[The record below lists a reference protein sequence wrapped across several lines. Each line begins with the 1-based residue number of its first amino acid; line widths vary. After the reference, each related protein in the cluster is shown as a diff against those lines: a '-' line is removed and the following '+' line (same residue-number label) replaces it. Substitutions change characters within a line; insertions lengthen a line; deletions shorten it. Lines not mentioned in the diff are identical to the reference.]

1 MYCRAF
7 ALRNRLVL
15 THEAEMATQAQ
26 SEIVSDPVGHI
37 SISGV
42 HGRSELDLRRKHFE
56 PHSPGLSD
64 APALARRNLG
74 PLLIGA
80 AVGAVLVYLLK
91 R

>member
-1 MYCRAF
+1 M
-7 ALRNRLVL
+7 RNSLVL

-42 HGRSELDLRRKHFE
+42 HGRTELDLRRKRFE
-56 PHSPGLSD
+56 PHPLGLSD
-64 APALARRNLG
+64 APALARRNLR

-80 AVGAVLVYLLK
+80 AIGAVLVYVLK